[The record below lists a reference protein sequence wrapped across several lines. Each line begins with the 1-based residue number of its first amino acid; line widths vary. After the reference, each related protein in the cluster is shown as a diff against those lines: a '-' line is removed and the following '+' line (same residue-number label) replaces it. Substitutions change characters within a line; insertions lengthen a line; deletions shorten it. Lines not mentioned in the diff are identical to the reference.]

1 MLSPHELATL
11 MLVHSAPEQ
20 LDATR
25 IELATLLD
33 CRLISIEPRSGGWR
47 RPTLTAAGKHLLDAA
62 ARVERNRYDDASTRE
77 DDNPVW

>member
-11 MLVHSAPEQ
+11 MLVRSAPDQ
-20 LDATR
+20 IDTTR

-33 CRLISIEPRSGGWR
+33 CRLIAVEPRSGGSR

-62 ARVERNRYDDASTRE
+62 ARVERNRYDDAATRE